1 MHRQERSTSGP
12 VYLREEWADP
22 FREGCAAGRGIRVGQ
37 ADGRDDARR
46 LPEAARDAVGG
57 LPLVYGLWHEI
68 WGDGQQDRNFTY
80 IGDFVDGMIR
90 AAETIDDGSP
100 VNIGRAEHIKIIDMV
115 RLIFAEIGFEPEVI
129 EFDTS
134 NACGR
139 LQPRR
144 GPRPRAGA
152 ARLGIQDDLR
162 RRAPSHNPL
171 VLRDT
176 QCLGGGLP
184 AWGAAHEALKHCGEV
199 RSF

>member
-1 MHRQERSTSGP
+1 MGEMTLAAYRKQHGMRSVACRLFTAYGERENETH
-12 VYLREEWADP
+12 
-22 FREGCAAGRGIRVGQ
+22 
-37 ADGRDDARR
+37 
-46 LPEAARDAVGG
+46 AVIA
-57 LPLVYGLWHEI
+57 LIAKTLVRMNPYEI